1 MTGKAPGAVGVTFAK
16 GVLDDVAELTT
27 PAADSDQAD
36 QDEAEALK
44 RRIAELLVEC
54 KGNPFI
60 GELMGPG
67 LHPEL
72 ANCRRVRFD
81 IPSHDGKP
89 RFRLI
94 YRNEPTDGAPA
105 ECHWLTVAPRAGLQ
119 AHRRARQRSKRRG

>member
-1 MTGKAPGAVGVTFAK
+1 MTDDASGKVPVTFAK
-16 GVLDDVAELTT
+16 GVLDDVADLTAT
-27 PAADSDQAD
+27 AVEDDQVRK
-36 QDEAEALK
+36 DEAEALK

-60 GELMGPG
+60 GEVMGRG

-81 IPSHDGKP
+81 TPTQKGKP

-105 ECHWLTVAPRAGLQ
+105 ECHWLTVAPRSGLR
-119 AHRRARQRSKRRG
+119 AHRKAQQRLGSD

>member
-1 MTGKAPGAVGVTFAK
+1 MTDRAPGTVGVSFAK

-27 PAADSDQAD
+27 VADDSGQAD
-36 QDEAEALK
+36 KDEAEALK

-54 KGNPFI
+54 KGNPFV
-60 GELMGPG
+60 GELMGRG

-81 IPSHDGKP
+81 IPTHKAKP

-119 AHRRARQRSKRRG
+119 AHRRAQQRSK

>member
-1 MTGKAPGAVGVTFAK
+1 MTDEASGEVPVTFAK
-16 GVLDDVAELTT
+16 GVLDDAAGLTSTTAE
-27 PAADSDQAD
+27 DDQVRK
-36 QDEAEALK
+36 DEAETLK

-81 IPSHDGKP
+81 VRSYKGKP

-94 YRNEPTDGAPA
+94 YRNEPSDGAPA
-105 ECHWLTVAPRAGLQ
+105 ECHWLTVAPHAGLR
-119 AHRRARQRSKRRG
+119 AHRKAQQRSRSN

>member
-1 MTGKAPGAVGVTFAK
+1 MQRQSFA
-16 GVLDDVAELTT
+16 
-27 PAADSDQAD
+27 
-36 QDEAEALK
+36 
-44 RRIAELLVEC
+44 
-54 KGNPFI
+54 

-81 IPSHDGKP
+81 IPV
-89 RFRLI
+89 RLI

-119 AHRRARQRSKRRG
+119 AHRRARQRSGHKD

>member
-1 MTGKAPGAVGVTFAK
+1 MTDKAPGTVGVTFAK
-16 GVLDDVAELTT
+16 GVLDDVAELTAAT
-27 PAADSDQAD
+27 AYNDPAEK
-36 QDEAEALK
+36 DEVEALK

-72 ANCRRVRFD
+72 ASCRRVRFD
-81 IPSHDGKP
+81 IPTHKAKP

-119 AHRRARQRSKRRG
+119 AHRRARQRS

>member
-1 MTGKAPGAVGVTFAK
+1 MTDKAPGTVGVTFAK

-27 PAADSDQAD
+27 VADDSGQAD
-36 QDEAEALK
+36 KEEAEALK

-54 KGNPFI
+54 KDNPFV
-60 GELMGPG
+60 GELMGRG

-81 IPSHDGKP
+81 IPTHKAKP

-119 AHRRARQRSKRRG
+119 AHRRARQRSK

>member
-1 MTGKAPGAVGVTFAK
+1 MTADSAAGVPVAFAE
-16 GVLDDVAELTT
+16 GVLDDVRELTAIS
-27 PAADSDQAD
+27 PEDEREYAV
-36 QDEAEALK
+36 EAEALK
-44 RRIAELLVEC
+44 QRIVELLVEC
-54 KGNPFI
+54 KGNPFL

-81 IPSHDGKP
+81 IPTYAGKP

-105 ECHWLTVAPRAGLQ
+105 ECRWLTIAPRSGLR
-119 AHRRARQRSKRRG
+119 AHRKARQRLRRT

>member
-1 MTGKAPGAVGVTFAK
+1 MNDNALDAVVVTFAK
-16 GVLDDVAELTT
+16 GVLDDVAELTAT
-27 PAADSDQAD
+27 AAKGDQAD
-36 QDEAEALK
+36 KDEAEALK

-60 GELMGPG
+60 GELMGLG

-81 IPSHDGKP
+81 LPTHQAKP

-119 AHRRARQRSKRRG
+119 AHRRAEQRS

>member
-1 MTGKAPGAVGVTFAK
+1 MTDKAPGTVGVSFAK

-27 PAADSDQAD
+27 VADDSSEAD
-36 QDEAEALK
+36 KGEAEALK

-60 GELMGPG
+60 GELMGRG

-81 IPSHDGKP
+81 IPTHKAKP

-119 AHRRARQRSKRRG
+119 AHRRAQQRSK

>member
-1 MTGKAPGAVGVTFAK
+1 MSDKAPGTVGVTFAK

-27 PAADSDQAD
+27 MDTGSDQGAK
-36 QDEAEALK
+36 DEAEALK

-60 GELMGPG
+60 GEVMGRG

-81 IPSHDGKP
+81 IPTHKAKP

-119 AHRRARQRSKRRG
+119 AHRRARQRS

>member
-1 MTGKAPGAVGVTFAK
+1 MTDKAPGTVGVSFAK

-27 PAADSDQAD
+27 VADDSGQAD
-36 QDEAEALK
+36 KDEAEALK

-54 KGNPFI
+54 KGNPFV
-60 GELMGPG
+60 GELMGRG

-81 IPSHDGKP
+81 IPTHKAKP

-105 ECHWLTVAPRAGLQ
+105 ECYWLTVAPRAGLQ
-119 AHRRARQRSKRRG
+119 AHRRAQQRSK

>member
-1 MTGKAPGAVGVTFAK
+1 MTADAAAGVPITFAK
-16 GVLDDVAELTT
+16 GVLDDVRELTAISSEDDREY
-27 PAADSDQAD
+27 AA
-36 QDEAEALK
+36 EAEALK
-44 RRIAELLVEC
+44 QRIAGLLVEC
-54 KGNPFI
+54 KGNPFL

-81 IPSHDGKP
+81 IPSYSGKP

-105 ECHWLTVAPRAGLQ
+105 ECHWLTVAPRAGLR
-119 AHRRARQRSKRRG
+119 AHRKARQRLRRG

>member
-1 MTGKAPGAVGVTFAK
+1 MTETAPAMVGVTFAK

-27 PAADSDQAD
+27 PATDSDQAVK
-36 QDEAEALK
+36 DEAEALK

-54 KGNPFI
+54 KSNPFI

-81 IPSHDGKP
+81 IPTHKAKP

-94 YRNEPTDGAPA
+94 YRNEPADGAPA

-119 AHRRARQRSKRRG
+119 AHRRARQRS

>member
-1 MTGKAPGAVGVTFAK
+1 MTDKAPGTVGITFAK
-16 GVLDDVAELTT
+16 GVLEDIAELTAV
-27 PAADSDQAD
+27 PVDSDQAGK
-36 QDEAEALK
+36 DEAEALK

-54 KGNPFI
+54 KENPFI

-72 ANCRRVRFD
+72 VNCRRVRFD
-81 IPSHDGKP
+81 IPTHKAKP

-105 ECHWLTVAPRAGLQ
+105 ECHWLTIAPRSGLQ
-119 AHRRARQRSKRRG
+119 AHRRARQRS

>member
-1 MTGKAPGAVGVTFAK
+1 MTEKAPGTVGVTFAD
-16 GVLDDVAELTT
+16 GVLDDVAELTSPT
-27 PAADSDQAD
+27 AESDQVGK
-36 QDEAEALK
+36 DEAEALK

-81 IPSHDGKP
+81 IPTHGAKP

-105 ECHWLTVAPRAGLQ
+105 ECHWLTVAPRAGLR
-119 AHRRARQRSKRRG
+119 AHRSAQQRSRRRG

>member
-1 MTGKAPGAVGVTFAK
+1 MTDKTPGTAGVTFAK
-16 GVLDDVAELTT
+16 GILDDVAELTT
-27 PAADSDQAD
+27 VSGDSDQAER
-36 QDEAEALK
+36 DEAEALK

-54 KGNPFI
+54 KSNPFI

-81 IPSHDGKP
+81 IPNHKAKP

-94 YRNEPTDGAPA
+94 YRNDPR
-105 ECHWLTVAPRAGLQ
+105 TVPLPSATG
-119 AHRRARQRSKRRG
+119 